1 VDVEKIFSD
10 GEETLFSTVEQDIQK
25 EADEIVS
32 CNQQRLSSRRGS
44 GETTTS
50 LRSNTASKVDRG
62 FIIPSEAQT
71 EPGTANENVRLKSR
85 TPSSIKCP
93 PKQVSRD
100 TSAENRPSISVWDG
114 TSDGHSYGSPSL
126 DTNNKVDA
134 LNQKVF
140 GDRVRD
146 DGTGVHVERG
156 EWPQN
161 VFNSSDQLDSSTVG
175 NVGSLDVSEDLLKPR
190 LDIPYKKTEGGS
202 SKTRDHMEDSEKGNP
217 QCDENIS
224 GTKEPSS
231 QPDYEKEKWK
241 PLPPFDEED
250 LKERRRR
257 KSG

>member
-1 VDVEKIFSD
+1 MDVEKIFPD
-10 GEETLFSTVEQDIQK
+10 DAETRFLNVEQDIQK

-32 CNQQRLSSRRGS
+32 CNQQRLSSRRDS
-44 GETTTS
+44 GETQAS
-50 LRSNTASKVDRG
+50 PRSNTASKVDRG
-62 FIIPSEAQT
+62 FVIPSEAQT
-71 EPGTANENVRLKSR
+71 EPGTANENVRPKSR

-93 PKQVSRD
+93 SKQVSRD
-100 TSAENRPSISVWDG
+100 TSAENRPSISIWDG
-114 TSDGHSYGSPSL
+114 TNDGNSYGSPSL
-126 DTNNKVDA
+126 DTNNTVDVQ
-134 LNQKVF
+134 NQKVF

-146 DGTGVHVERG
+146 YGTGVHVERG

-161 VFNSSDQLDSSTVG
+161 VVNSSEQLDSSTVG

-202 SKTRDHMEDSEKGNP
+202 SKTRDHMDSEKGNP

-224 GTKEPSS
+224 GTKKPSS

-250 LKERRRR
+250 LKERRTR